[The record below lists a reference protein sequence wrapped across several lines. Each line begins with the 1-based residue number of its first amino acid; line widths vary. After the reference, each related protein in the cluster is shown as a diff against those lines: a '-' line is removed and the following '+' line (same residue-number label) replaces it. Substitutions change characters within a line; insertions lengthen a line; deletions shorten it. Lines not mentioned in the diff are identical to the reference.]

1 MSSGIAMPAAGP
13 VAPRRASPR
22 RAASRRRLLG
32 LLAAIIVLLAVI
44 VLSLALGTR
53 GTPLANV
60 IGALFS
66 PQTSNPDLVVIRDL
80 RVPRTLIGIVVGL
93 ALALAGTIMQG
104 ITRNPLA
111 DPGLLGV
118 NAGASLFVVL
128 AIAVLGISNPAGF
141 IWFAFAG
148 AALAATVVY
157 GIGSIGREGA
167 TPIKLALC
175 GTAVTAAVTSIITLL
190 LISDTETLNTFRFW
204 QVGSLASRSLQPLTS
219 LWPFLA
225 SGVVLALVV
234 GRMLNLLSL
243 GDDLA
248 RGLGQHLA
256 AARVVTAVAVVLLCG
271 SATALAGPIVF
282 VGLVVPH
289 VARFIV
295 GPDYRWIL
303 AYSAVL
309 GPVLLLAADI
319 VGRLVAA
326 PGELE
331 AGLVVALVGAPV
343 MIALVRR
350 VKLAGL

>member
-1 MSSGIAMPAAGP
+1 MS
-13 VAPRRASPR
+13 
-22 RAASRRRLLG
+22 RRLLG
-32 LLAAIIVLLAVI
+32 FFGALLLLLVIV
-44 VLSLALGTR
+44 VLSLAIGTR
-53 GTPLANV
+53 GTPFANV

-66 PQTSNPDLVVIRDL
+66 PQASNPDLVVIRDL
-80 RVPRTLIGIVVGL
+80 RVPRTVIGIVVGL
-93 ALALAGTIMQG
+93 SLALAGTIMQG

-128 AIAVLGISNPAGF
+128 AIAVLGITSPAGF

-148 AALAATVVY
+148 AAVAAVVVY

-167 TPIKLALC
+167 TPVKLALC
-175 GTAVTAAVTSIITLL
+175 GTAVTAAVTSVITLM
-190 LISDTETLNTFRFW
+190 LISNTNTLNSFRFW
-204 QVGSLASRSLQPLTS
+204 QVGSLASRSLDPLGA
-219 LWPFLA
+219 LWPFLVIGA
-225 SGVVLALVV
+225 ILALVV
-234 GRMLNLLSL
+234 GRVLNLLSL

-256 AARVVTAVAVVLLCG
+256 AARAITALAVVLLCG
-271 SATALAGPIVF
+271 SATALAGPIMF
-282 VGLVVPH
+282 VGLVIPH
-289 VARFIV
+289 LSRFIV

-309 GPVLLLAADI
+309 GPALLLAADI
-319 VGRLVAA
+319 VGRLVVA
-326 PGELE
+326 PSELE
-331 AGLVVALVGAPV
+331 AGLVVAIVGAPV

>member
-1 MSSGIAMPAAGP
+1 MP
-13 VAPRRASPR
+13 RATRVLATPPLTP
-22 RAASRRRLLG
+22 SRRRFLG
-32 LLAAIIVLLAVI
+32 LLAAAVLLVI
-44 VLSLALGTR
+44 VVLLSLALGTR

-60 IGALFS
+60 VGALFS
-66 PQTSNPDLVVIRDL
+66 PQADNPDLLVIRDL
-80 RVPRTLIGIVVGL
+80 RLPRTIIGLVVGL

-118 NAGASLFVVL
+118 NAGASVFVVL
-128 AIAVLGISNPAGF
+128 AIAVLGITSPAGF

-148 AALAATVVY
+148 AAVAAAIVY

-175 GTAVTAAVTSIITLL
+175 GTAVTAAGTSVITLL
-190 LISDTETLNTFRFW
+190 LISDTDTLNAFRFW
-204 QVGSLASRSLQPLTS
+204 QVGSLASRSLEPLVA
-219 LWPFLA
+219 LWPFL
-225 SGVVLALVV
+225 VVGALLALVV

-243 GDDLA
+243 GDELA
-248 RGLGQHLA
+248 RGLGQHLG
-256 AARVVTAVAVVLLCG
+256 AARAVTALAVVLLCG
-271 SATALAGPIVF
+271 TATALAGPIVF

-289 VARFIV
+289 LARVIV

-303 AYSAVL
+303 AYSALL
-309 GPVLLLAADI
+309 GPALLLAADI
-319 VGRLVAA
+319 LGRLVAA
-326 PGELE
+326 PSELE
-331 AGLVVALVGAPV
+331 AGLVVAIVGAPV